1 MGRRTRAV
9 CSVNRFMQDKVTNLL
24 PKLKRKSEASNGT
37 DEPDAKKA
45 KLCCDVK
52 QDPEK
57 EAMKKQNKKM
67 FYYRDLLVSFSIYFW
82 SRPTN
87 LLAEKTHEKAR
98 AVLAVGT

>member
-1 MGRRTRAV
+1 
-9 CSVNRFMQDKVTNLL
+9 MQDKVTSLL

-52 QDPEK
+52 PDPEK
-57 EAMKKQNKKM
+57 EEMKKQNKKM

-82 SRPTN
+82 SHSTN
-87 LLAEKTHEKAR
+87 VLAEKTPEKAR
-98 AVLAVGT
+98 ALLAVRT